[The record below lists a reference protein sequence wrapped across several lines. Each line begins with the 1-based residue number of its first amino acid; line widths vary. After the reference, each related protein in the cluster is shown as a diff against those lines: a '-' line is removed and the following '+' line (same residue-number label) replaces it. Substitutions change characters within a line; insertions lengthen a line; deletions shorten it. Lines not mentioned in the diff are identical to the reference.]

1 MHMNK
6 IKPVINPQMDNAL
19 SDLNY
24 RVSVAVPYPGRFSLQ
39 IQCTVLEEAGCVGGC
54 AEGL

>member
-19 SDLNY
+19 NDLSY
-24 RVSVAVPYPGRFSLQ
+24 RVSVAVLYPSRFSLQ
-39 IQCTVLEEAGCVGGC
+39 IQCTVLEEVGCVGGFE
-54 AEGL
+54 EGL

>member
-6 IKPVINPQMDNAL
+6 IKPVINPQRDNAL

-24 RVSVAVPYPGRFSLQ
+24 SVSVAVPYPGRFSLQ
-39 IQCTVLEEAGCVGGC
+39 IPCTVREEAGCVGGC